1 MKSHSELIQDIL
13 NDVRSKSAALER
25 ERCADLVQQLADG
38 TEDAVITGILNEVVV
53 AIRRLADVSR

>member
-13 NDVRSKSAALER
+13 NDVRNKAADLER

-53 AIRRLADVSR
+53 AIRRLGDVSR

>member
-13 NDVRSKSAALER
+13 NDVRVKAADLER

>member
-13 NDVRSKSAALER
+13 NEGKKVAADLER

>member
-13 NDVRSKSAALER
+13 NDVRSKAASSER
-25 ERCADLVQQLADG
+25 ERCADLVQRLADG
-38 TEDAVITGILNEVVV
+38 TEDAVITGILNEVVL

>member
-13 NDVRSKSAALER
+13 NDVRSKAADFER
-25 ERCADLVQQLADG
+25 ERGADLVQQLADG
-38 TEDAVITGILNEVVV
+38 TEDAVITGILNEVVL

>member
-13 NDVRSKSAALER
+13 NDVRSKAAHLER

-38 TEDAVITGILNEVVV
+38 TEDAVITGILNEVVL

>member
-1 MKSHSELIQDIL
+1 MKSHSELIIDIL
-13 NDVRSKSAALER
+13 NEVKKVAADLER

>member
-1 MKSHSELIQDIL
+1 M
-13 NDVRSKSAALER
+13 RSKAADLER

-38 TEDAVITGILNEVVV
+38 TEDAVITGILNEVVL

>member
-13 NDVRSKSAALER
+13 NDVRIKAADLER

-53 AIRRLADVSR
+53 AIRRLADVGH

>member
-1 MKSHSELIQDIL
+1 MKSHSELIADIL
-13 NDVRSKSAALER
+13 TDVRIKAADLER

-53 AIRRLADVSR
+53 AIRRLADVGH

>member
-1 MKSHSELIQDIL
+1 MRVK
-13 NDVRSKSAALER
+13 AADLER

>member
-1 MKSHSELIQDIL
+1 MKSHSELIADIL
-13 NDVRSKSAALER
+13 NDVRVKAADLER

>member
-13 NDVRSKSAALER
+13 NDVRAKAADLER

>member
-13 NDVRSKSAALER
+13 TDVRGKAADLER

-38 TEDAVITGILNEVVV
+38 TEDAVITGILNEVVL

>member
-1 MKSHSELIQDIL
+1 MKSHSELIIDIL
-13 NDVRSKSAALER
+13 NEVKKVAADLER

-53 AIRRLADVSR
+53 AIRRLADVGH

>member
-1 MKSHSELIQDIL
+1 MISHSELIQDIL
-13 NDVRSKSAALER
+13 NDVRVKAADLER